1 MPHGPCSYST
11 VYCIPTHLPSS
22 DIMIMN
28 IIIVMLLQSTH
39 TSCYLQAL
47 SITINMKNAGYK
59 MLSTISSVRS
69 SGRLGAFCALVLVLA
84 APTKRPPL

>member
-1 MPHGPCSYST
+1 MPPPLFLLHCIYT
-11 VYCIPTHLPSS
+11 VYPLHTHLPSS

-59 MLSTISSVRS
+59 MLSTISIIIQQ
-69 SGRLGAFCALVLVLA
+69 
-84 APTKRPPL
+84 